1 MGAIRLGARLLGAAL
16 VLSYVGGVIAWL
28 IARAL
33 FADSHWWG
41 LALANTFAIYLY
53 LPLLPLG
60 WIAWRVGWR
69 GVAAALLIPLLAC
82 AWMFGGLVLPTPPPA
97 IAGPTFTL
105 MTFNIHGG
113 YNHPDNVLTLIQ
125 EVHPD
130 IVMLQEA
137 GGWQFAELQDA
148 LRSLY
153 PYQAPP
159 KGYASGL
166 MCVFSR
172 YPILS
177 AEWPPLRHV
186 WRGAQHVV
194 VEVEGRPVHLLNLHL
209 TSSSGVEYLR
219 HVRWYLQQTYAQ
231 RELEARS
238 VSAYLASL
246 EGPVIVAGDLNT
258 TAQTTAYRILASGLD
273 NAFAA
278 AGWGLGHTYPAQP
291 QRWMGWPT
299 PARVVRIDHILYSP
313 HLVAIAAAVG
323 PTSGRS
329 DHLPVIAQL
338 AFR

>member
-1 MGAIRLGARLLGAAL
+1 MRLGARLLGAAL
-16 VLSYVGGVIAWL
+16 VLSYVGGIAAWL
-28 IARAL
+28 VARTL
-33 FADSHWWG
+33 LADSRWWG

-69 GVAAALLIPLLAC
+69 GIAATLLIPLLAC
-82 AWMFGGLVLPTPPPA
+82 AWMFGGLLLPTPPPA

-105 MTFNIHGG
+105 MTFNIHAG
-113 YNHPDNVLTLIQ
+113 YNHPDNVIRLIQ
-125 EVHPD
+125 EVQPD
-130 IVMLQEA
+130 IVMLQEV
-137 GGWQFAELQDA
+137 GGWQFAELQSA
-148 LRSLY
+148 LRPLY

-194 VEVEGRPVHLLNLHL
+194 VEIEGQPVHLLNLHL

-219 HVRWYLQQTYAQ
+219 HARWYLQQTYAQ

-258 TAQTTAYRILASGLD
+258 TAQTTAYRILADGLD

-278 AGWGLGHTYPAQP
+278 AGWGTGHTYPAQP

-299 PARVVRIDHILYSP
+299 PARIVRIDHILYSH
-313 HLVAIAAAVG
+313 HLVALHAAVG
-323 PTSGRS
+323 STRGGS